1 MRQQEI
7 HAMCLRSTN
16 ILCFPGA
23 IAVLDI
29 HVSVWTALQDVC
41 DWHISESPAWS
52 SSGPACPWPLAS
64 RSIGTAP
71 SNLDGMI
78 MEDLGRKDSI
88 SKWRT
93 RLVRA
98 LQQPFSRPAYAT
110 RLSLVQSLWIPR
122 MVRSPKKTLTSIN
135 IMTVC
140 FTVMI
145 PLRCMKHIE
154 HTTSCSKKF
163 PDLCCLCSLTLHMLR
178 CSPPHCHIMG
188 WEFQNFKRR
197 GMCLRLIS
205 HNTWTG
211 WLLFRSC
218 LLLDLA
224 RR

>member
-1 MRQQEI
+1 MSFDLLIASYEDKITTCSPFRILILKCNPFLMRQQEI
-7 HAMCLRSTN
+7 HAMCLRPTN

-29 HVSVWTALQDVC
+29 HVSVWTALQDIC

-110 RLSLVQSLWIPR
+110 RLSLVQSL
-122 MVRSPKKTLTSIN
+122 
-135 IMTVC
+135 
-140 FTVMI
+140 
-145 PLRCMKHIE
+145 
-154 HTTSCSKKF
+154 
-163 PDLCCLCSLTLHMLR
+163 
-178 CSPPHCHIMG
+178 
-188 WEFQNFKRR
+188 
-197 GMCLRLIS
+197 
-205 HNTWTG
+205 
-211 WLLFRSC
+211 
-218 LLLDLA
+218 
-224 RR
+224 